1 MGVLKV
7 ALLQMTPFGADQV
20 ANQAKGEEFCRQARQ
35 MGADIALFPEMW
47 NIGYSTY
54 CDEPDDAASDLWRA
68 PDRWAK
74 DEPDRFAAMREEREC
89 WQAQAVGRDSAYV
102 NHFRGL
108 ARELEMAI
116 AITYLEDYTPAGAR
130 GEAENA
136 GARHPQAPATGG
148 APRNTV
154 SLIDRRG
161 EIVLTYAKVH
171 TCAFGMMEAA
181 LMAGHDFYVAEL
193 DTAQGPVQVGAMI
206 CYDRE
211 FPESARILMLKGAEI
226 ILIPNAC
233 EIERHRKAQL
243 QTRATENM
251 VGVALANYAAPQ
263 ENGHSIAYD
272 PIAFDTNG
280 SRDNLVIEAGG
291 GEGVYLASFDLD
303 AIRDYRKRETWGN
316 ALRRPGYYEAL
327 TSEEV
332 QPPFVRVNR
341 EGHRYPRAG
350 MLYNAR
356 GERSP
361 SSLPDRTDEAAQ

>member
-1 MGVLKV
+1 MSILRV
-7 ALLQMTPFGADQV
+7 ALLQMASYRIDQD
-20 ANQAKGEEFCRQARQ
+20 ANLAKGEACCRQARQ

-47 NIGYSTY
+47 NIGYSNY
-54 CDEPDDAASDLWRA
+54 CDEPDDPSNDLWRA
-68 PDRWAK
+68 PERWIQGG
-74 DEPDRFAAMREEREC
+74 PDRFEAMREEREC

-108 ARELEMAI
+108 ARELKMAI
-116 AITYLEDYTPAGAR
+116 AVTYLEAYP
-130 GEAENA
+130 N
-136 GARHPQAPATGG
+136 

-181 LMAGHDFYVAEL
+181 LLAGHNFYVAEL

-251 VGVALANYAAPQ
+251 VGVALTNYAAPQ
-263 ENGHSIAYD
+263 ENGHSIAFD

-280 SRDNLVIEAGG
+280 SRDNLVVEAGG
-291 GEGVYLASFDLD
+291 AEGVYLAPFDLD
-303 AIRDYRKRETWGN
+303 AIRDYRERETWGN
-316 ALRRPGYYEAL
+316 AFRHPRYYEAL

-341 EGHRYPRAG
+341 Q
-350 MLYNAR
+350 
-356 GERSP
+356 GERY
-361 SSLPDRTDEAAQ
+361 RQDER